1 MAEKYIVRLTEEER
15 QLLEEITRKGETQA
29 YRILH
34 ANILLKANVNGD
46 DWPVGQIAKAFGC
59 HQGTVCNVRK
69 RFVTEGLKTALGRTP
84 QKNPSRQPTFDG
96 RTEAQLIA
104 LSLSTPP
111 EGQSGWS
118 LRLLADK
125 LVELHI
131 VDEVSHETVRST
143 LKKTKSNLT

>member
-1 MAEKYIVRLTEEER
+1 MADKYIVRLTEEECQR
-15 QLLEEITRKGETQA
+15 LEDITRKGETQA
-29 YRILH
+29 YRIRH
-34 ANILLKANVNGD
+34 ANILLKANADGD
-46 DWPVGQIAKAFGC
+46 DWSNAQIAEAFGC

-69 RFVTEGLKTALGRTP
+69 RFVMEGLEAALERTP
-84 QKNPSRQPTFDG
+84 QKNPSRQPIFDG

-125 LVELHI
+125 LVELNI
-131 VDEVSHETVRST
+131 VEEVSHETVRST
-143 LKKTKSNLT
+143 LKKTKSSPI